1 MGRIITYF
9 LWFILYTV
17 SLNGCMKQL
26 FVPSPIIYRRL
37 KRKAVVTEATKCK
50 SLQTNWRVSG
60 STGKR
65 STVCKEN
72 TGKKD
77 RRRSVLLYSVKGK
90 YFRCYSEY
98 TYNSK
103 SVEPDSDSF
112 DSVHH
117 LVILCAKS
125 VSVHNH
131 CDCAFWIHR
140 YY

>member
-1 MGRIITYF
+1 MLGLQIKLGKGDWIMERKEI
-9 LWFILYTV
+9 
-17 SLNGCMKQL
+17 
-26 FVPSPIIYRRL
+26 L
-37 KRKAVVTEATKCK
+37 KR
-50 SLQTNWRVSG
+50 
-60 STGKR
+60 
-65 STVCKEN
+65 
-72 TGKKD
+72 
-77 RRRSVLLYSVKGK
+77 
-90 YFRCYSEY
+90 EY